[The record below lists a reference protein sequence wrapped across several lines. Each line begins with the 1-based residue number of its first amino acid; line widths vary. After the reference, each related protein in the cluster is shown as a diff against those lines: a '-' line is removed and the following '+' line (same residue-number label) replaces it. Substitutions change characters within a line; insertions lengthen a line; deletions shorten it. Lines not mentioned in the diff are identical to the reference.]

1 MGKKIISLLL
11 AAALM
16 VTTMGMAAAAVPDTV
31 QGKLAMLEVDTYGA
45 EQTGAVMDRLN
56 KMEKDYDGK
65 RRLYGNDGC
74 WDVKTK
80 SVKLVDY
87 IGYLRCPRKYK
98 TYYDIH
104 PVRSEYNVLR
114 DSISTQKRYVS
125 MWERELR
132 KIHKKIGDLME
143 ERNRYEEYR
152 NEAYDSLDKARE
164 RAEELRDK
172 WKM

>member
-1 MGKKIISLLL
+1 MTTNEMIWKTLTTKTEKEPKYKSVLADMGIEIYDSESSEQGFWAVRDVNTGRNLVIS
-11 AAALM
+11 
-16 VTTMGMAAAAVPDTV
+16 
-31 QGKLAMLEVDTYGA
+31 
-45 EQTGAVMDRLN
+45 
-56 KMEKDYDGK
+56 KDYDGK

-125 MWERELR
+125 MWECELR